1 MRFLFSIV
9 WLFFWIFAAFRI
21 EASLTWVDRASLSA
35 HDPVCGYL
43 NSEPAK
49 PSNECITPVSVRWR
63 LIDGKMTVRSL
74 ADPERTATVDI
85 GHDDAS
91 LVYEYNNYHSIG
103 GNGLAVLVALVCLVI
118 ALLPSIPDMMKLQ
131 YDFQRLRILR

>member
-1 MRFLFSIV
+1 MRFLFNIAWV
-9 WLFFWIFAAFRI
+9 FFWMFAMFRVD
-21 EASLTWVDRASLSA
+21 ASLTQVDRASLTA

-43 NSEPAK
+43 NSKPAK
-49 PSNECITPVSVRWR
+49 PGNECITPVSVRWR

-91 LVYEYNNYHSIG
+91 LVYEHNDYHPIG
-103 GNGLAVLVALVCLVI
+103 GTGLAVLVALVCSVI

-131 YDFQRLRILR
+131 LDFRRLRILR